1 MAKACDDCLDFVKGY
16 LPSHSKPT
24 NKYEMHEYWYEVFD
38 SLRQRKSKEIKHD
51 ERANMLKKEI
61 EEMDRKYPLVT

>member
-1 MAKACDDCLDFVKGY
+1 
-16 LPSHSKPT
+16 
-24 NKYEMHEYWYEVFD
+24 MHEYWYEVFD

-61 EEMDRKYPLVT
+61 EEMDRKYPMVK